1 MSGINDLAGME
12 ELMQDFIQESTELLA
27 TIDDKLPGLEQS
39 PNDDSLRNDLFRV
52 FHSIK
57 GGAGFLNADEL
68 VSLCQLAENLFDPL
82 GHVKPRLDAET
93 MNAISAITGEIRH
106 MLQALRQGVQPP
118 PASVELVASLQAAL
132 EDSPPRKTRD
142 S

>member
-1 MSGINDLAGME
+1 MSGINDFAGMR
-12 ELMQDFIQESTELLA
+12 ELMQDFIQESAELLA
-27 TIDDKLPGLEQS
+27 TVDGKLLGLERS
-39 PNDDSLRNDLFRV
+39 PNDVSLRNDLFRV

-82 GHVKPRLDAET
+82 GHTKPRLDAET
-93 MNAISAITGEIRH
+93 MKALSAVTGEIRH
-106 MLQALRQGVQPP
+106 MLHALRQGVQPP
-118 PASVELVASLQAAL
+118 PAPAELVASLQAAL
-132 EDSPPRKTRD
+132 EDSLPRRMRD